1 MCETEEIMEEVL
13 AERAGVWEA
22 LATGSTAIEREVA
35 AILRSIVAEIDGPE
49 PANRASLR
57 SALEWCLDALRVGN
71 RTAQTV
77 KVCVPYDGDQ
87 GLTDS
92 STWPTC
98 ICGTTAICPVHG
110 SFSPTRRW

>member
-1 MCETEEIMEEVL
+1 MYKTEEIMEEVL
-13 AERAGVWEA
+13 AERAGVWES

-35 AILRSIVAEIDGPE
+35 AVLRSIVAEIEGPE
-49 PANRASLR
+49 PANRASVC
-57 SALEWCLDALRVGN
+57 SAIEWCLDVLRAGN
-71 RTAQTV
+71 RTAQPF

-98 ICGTTAICPVHG
+98 TCGTTAICPIHG
-110 SFSPTRRW
+110 GMTTS